1 MAANSNSKIEKKERK
16 KGVAISEAILE
27 NRRFLE

>member
-16 KGVAISEAILE
+16 KGVTISKAILA
-27 NRRFLE
+27 NRRLLE